1 MRATG
6 HLPFTLR
13 LSAGGLHGCL
23 GSRFP
28 LSAASVGGHASDWS
42 LVVYLHVV
50 GWSLVFF
57 VTAMMPRAWDSW
69 RSHFLERLNSFQ
81 QSTRQ
86 ATGRLL
92 YILQGKSQL
101 LVQLNVAY
109 FLT

>member
-1 MRATG
+1 MYVQHAA
-6 HLPFTLR
+6 L
-13 LSAGGLHGCL
+13 AG
-23 GSRFP
+23 
-28 LSAASVGGHASDWS
+28 DQ

-50 GWSLVFF
+50 GWSLAWSLVFF

-69 RSHFLERLNSFQ
+69 RSRFLERLNSFE

-92 YILQGKSQL
+92 YILQGKSRS